1 MFAPLYHG
9 ATARVAGIRRQLGV
23 QTTFNLLGPL
33 TNPAGAPRQI
43 IGVWDRSLVEPLAHT
58 LALLGTERAWVVH
71 GADGLDEITVSDKTF
86 VAEAHDGR
94 VRVFEIKPEDF
105 GFEVT
110 TLDHLRVG
118 DAEGNAAIIRAVLSG
133 ERADAARFLVLAN
146 AAAAL
151 HVGGIAGDLR
161 EGVILAAQ
169 SINSGAALG
178 KLDQLIEAGKQTTS

>member
-1 MFAPLYHG
+1 M
-9 ATARVAGIRRQLGV
+9 
-23 QTTFNLLGPL
+23 
-33 TNPAGAPRQI
+33 
-43 IGVWDRSLVEPLAHT
+43 VEPLAHT
-58 LALLGTERAWVVH
+58 LALLGTERAWIVH

-94 VRVFEIKPEDF
+94 VHAFEIKPEDF

-110 TLDHLRVG
+110 TLDHLRGG

-133 ERADAARFLVLAN
+133 ERAEAARFLVLVN

-161 EGVILAAQ
+161 EGAMLAAQ
-169 SINSGAALG
+169 SIDSGAALG